1 MKACCALKKMQ
12 GRKLDASGWLVSGGL
27 LLLVPKCPMCLAA
40 YVAAFTG
47 LGLPLTAAAG
57 LRWAMIALCFVIP
70 TKHLVPEILK
80 ISITDFWFL

>member
-57 LRWAMIALCFVIP
+57 LRWAMIALCFASLGFLTIRLIKRLP
-70 TKHLVPEILK
+70 TFQQK
-80 ISITDFWFL
+80 